1 MATPKQIALRVGVA
15 LAIGLLMAQF
25 VRPGLARPP
34 AMADLKAPRSVKQIF
49 RASYYPCHSNE
60 LQLAWFDEI
69 VPAYQLVG
77 DLPIDPLG
85 WSVITSG
92 LNPPRTVRC
101 CNVRKCG
108 SH

>member
-60 LQLAWFDEI
+60 LQLW
-69 VPAYQLVG
+69 
-77 DLPIDPLG
+77 LG
-85 WSVITSG
+85 STRSFRHISSWATSRSTLWG
-92 LNPPRTVRC
+92 
-101 CNVRKCG
+101 G
-108 SH
+108 A